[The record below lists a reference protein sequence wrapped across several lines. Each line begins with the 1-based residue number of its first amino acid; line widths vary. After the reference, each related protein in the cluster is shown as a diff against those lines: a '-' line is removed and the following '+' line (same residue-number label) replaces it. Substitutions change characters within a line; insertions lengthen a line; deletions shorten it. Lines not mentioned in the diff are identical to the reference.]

1 MILIF
6 KILSNLTQINET
18 IIEKLKNSH
27 VTDIRTSIYSLDP
40 EIHDGITKV
49 KGSLD
54 LTLQNLLRLKT
65 LGLPVSISCVL
76 MKQNKDSYKELLKWA
91 NTHKIPLFI
100 DYILFARYDFTSDN
114 LDYRL
119 SKEDIKKDI
128 IDKNRE

>member
-1 MILIF
+1 MLKQVGSYNYTPF
-6 KILSNLTQINET
+6 QINET
-18 IIEKLKNSH
+18 IIERLKDSH

-76 MKQNKDSYKELLKWA
+76 MKQR
-91 NTHKIPLFI
+91 FI
-100 DYILFARYDFTSDN
+100 QGAS
-114 LDYRL
+114 
-119 SKEDIKKDI
+119 
-128 IDKNRE
+128 